1 MTGPGSSGSPLLDR
15 WGRLLGIILCQES
28 EMPQIN
34 FAIPVDTVTRIV
46 TQIVRDGRTAQP
58 FIGVTILGAKFQE
71 QLEREN
77 GVMYD
82 GAVIM
87 YIVPKSPAAEA
98 GLVGLAGLSDGK
110 HKVGHMIVGADGK
123 RVQKKGD
130 FYSVLDAKEPGDII
144 QLTVSHA
151 DDWSQHILISV
162 NVACADNTAKLEMEL
177 KDTISP
183 RHPFLK

>member
-1 MTGPGSSGSPLLDR
+1 
-15 WGRLLGIILCQES
+15 
-28 EMPQIN
+28 MPQIN

-58 FIGVTILGAKFQE
+58 FIGVTILDAEVQDS
-71 QLEREN
+71 LERSN
-77 GVMYD
+77 GVIYD

-98 GLVGLAGLSDGK
+98 GLIGLVNLSDGN
-110 HKVGHMIVGADGK
+110 HELGDMIVGADGK
-123 RVQKKGD
+123 RVWKKGD
-130 FYSVLDAKEPGDII
+130 FYSVLDAKEPGDTI
-144 QLTVSHA
+144 QLTVSRA
-151 DDWSQHILISV
+151 DDRSQHILISV

-183 RHPFLK
+183 KHPFLN